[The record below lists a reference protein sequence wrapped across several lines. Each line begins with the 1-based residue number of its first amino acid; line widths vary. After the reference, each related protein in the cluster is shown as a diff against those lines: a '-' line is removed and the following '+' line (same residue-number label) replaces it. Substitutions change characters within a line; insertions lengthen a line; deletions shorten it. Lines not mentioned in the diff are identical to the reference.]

1 MARLTDAL
9 DVPWY
14 AMNGSCHLNR
24 ETEKLVAEAGF
35 QVLAAHRRLGGLL
48 QTIEAVR

>member
-35 QVLAAHRRLGGLL
+35 RWWSPSGGWPDCS
-48 QTIEAVR
+48 RP